1 MFLGLLWDQA
11 GAHNEKQTGR
21 GRSAK
26 RPRSRLKFQIFPSV
40 VELLNLDV
48 RTRLHAAPR
57 HTTAMFFS
65 MNEIDGGLPAMLQR
79 EKKERSNH
87 THGAD
92 FQPLSH
98 SIAGKTA

>member
-1 MFLGLLWDQA
+1 MTLALFIQYVP
-11 GAHNEKQTGR
+11 GAHNEQQTGR

-26 RPRSRLKFQIFPSV
+26 RPRSRLNFQIFPTV

-65 MNEIDGGLPAMLQR
+65 MNEIDGGLPAPPYCK
-79 EKKERSNH
+79 EKKK
-87 THGAD
+87 GAKH
-92 FQPLSH
+92 PGILVSL
-98 SIAGKTA
+98 AK